1 MRPRARAPFVA
12 AAMLLSVLAGR
23 ASSQEKVILDDDFG
37 SFSPTLIMLLNSG
50 RADVLGVTVVAG
62 NNWVEIE
69 TPNITALLQRL
80 GRSDIPVIAGAGEP
94 LMGNRQPWYA
104 NEERLFGNAEY
115 LGAFARPRPEPLKPG
130 KETAV
135 DFIVRKVKEFPDQVT
150 LLATG
155 PATNIALAVKTHP
168 EIVPLVKRIIYMGG
182 AIDMPGNTTPAAEFN
197 FWFDPEA
204 IRIAL
209 RTPFKEQI
217 VVPDDICER
226 VFYTKAIYDRIAAGP
241 DTAVVKMF
249 RERQGPMFQKDPER
263 RTFIW
268 DELTAAVL
276 LDPAIATK
284 VEERYIDVDVNYG
297 PDYGRAIGYHESRR
311 RSLANPENFPAGTQR
326 VKIVFD
332 INREAFWDLYVRLMT
347 KPDAPAG
354 KGGDAGSDR

>member
-1 MRPRARAPFVA
+1 MLMRTTRRGLAVAMILCGLAAP
-12 AAMLLSVLAGR
+12 

-37 SFSPTLIMLLNSG
+37 SFSPTLIMLLHSPQVE
-50 RADVLGVTVVAG
+50 VLGVTVVAG
-62 NNWVEIE
+62 NGWVETE
-69 TPNITALLQRL
+69 TANITTLMQRL
-80 GRSDIPVIAGAGEP
+80 GRTDIPILTGAGEP

-130 KETAV
+130 QENAV
-135 DFIVRKVKEFPDQVT
+135 DFLVRKIKEFPNEVT

-241 DTAVVKMF
+241 DTTVVKMF
-249 RERQGPMFQKDPER
+249 RERQGPMFQSDPKR
-263 RTFIW
+263 QTFIW
-268 DELTAAVL
+268 DELTAAIL
-276 LDPAIATK
+276 LKPELVTK
-284 VEERYIDVDVNYG
+284 MEERFIDIDVNYG
-297 PDYGRAIGYHESRR
+297 PNYGRSIGYHESRR
-311 RSLANPENFPAGTQR
+311 RSLANPENFPAGTQK

-332 INREAFWDLYVRLMT
+332 INRDAFWDLYVGLMT

-354 KGGDAGSDR
+354 KRH